1 MDPSSCYSLD
11 QPFFF
16 TFNLKMTHK
25 NKHYTFELT
34 LLITFFHQWQY
45 VLSNPKNFVSWNYQF
60 VQQLPLIYRRNVKS
74 VSIVNHSDDYKT
86 QLIWKMSTI
95 RKFNMFKNI
104 TGVEEKTIAHCF
116 PIYIPCDAG
125 TLFWFADPRC

>member
-1 MDPSSCYSLD
+1 MDPSSFYSLD
-11 QPFFF
+11 QLVSV

-25 NKHYTFELT
+25 NKYYTFELP

-45 VLSNPKNFVSWNYQF
+45 VIANTKNFVSWNYQL
-60 VQQLPLIYRRNVKS
+60 VQQPPLIYRRNVKS
-74 VSIVNHSDDYKT
+74 VSTVNHSDDYKT

-104 TGVEEKTIAHCF
+104 IGDEEKPKANCF
-116 PIYIPCDAG
+116 PVCIHCDAG
-125 TLFWFADPRC
+125 TLFWFASPHC